1 MKLFA
6 MALAIV
12 CGIAAALFVIGFA
25 LLSVFYEQPEALRA
39 AGGLGGLPILTF
51 PKLLEVLEQQKGREN
66 LAAGKRSPIYDFSG
80 FQIAWPLMALYGW
93 LLLFAVDIVF
103 VMLTTPAVMFLDD
116 IKEPHRWAYEL
127 MLCQMFPYF
136 SSLPILWADGS
147 GLAVRAEEWSRYSW
161 RSVFS
166 RPPIWQ

>member
-51 PKLLEVLEQQKGREN
+51 PKLLEVLEQQKGRE
-66 LAAGKRSPIYDFSG
+66 KSSRRK
-80 FQIAWPLMALYGW
+80 
-93 LLLFAVDIVF
+93 AVPD
-103 VMLTTPAVMFLDD
+103 L
-116 IKEPHRWAYEL
+116 
-127 MLCQMFPYF
+127 
-136 SSLPILWADGS
+136 
-147 GLAVRAEEWSRYSW
+147 
-161 RSVFS
+161 
-166 RPPIWQ
+166 